1 LLAQDEATANR
12 LWQEVEQ
19 NRREKEI
26 YLNQLSQDFQILL
39 TGYRKL
45 EEKVELLQNKSQT
58 LKDKNKTLKKQNKAL
73 QKQLNNRPAPQP
85 KQPKRI
91 NKKT

>member
-1 LLAQDEATANR
+1 
-12 LWQEVEQ
+12 
-19 NRREKEI
+19 
-26 YLNQLSQDFQILL
+26 LSQDFKILL

-45 EEKVELLQNKSQT
+45 EEKVKLLQNKSQT

-73 QKQLNNRPAPQP
+73 QEQLNNRPAPQP
-85 KQPKRI
+85 KPPKRI